1 MTSFKV
7 PCILRSGFISALL
20 LTAIAGLPTAYA
32 AAAEPVRPNIVF
44 ILVDD
49 LGKEWISAYGAEGI
63 QTPNI
68 DRMARQGL
76 RFNNAY
82 AMPQCTP
89 SRVTLLTGQYP
100 FRHGWVN
107 HWDVPRW
114 GSGVHFDPTVN
125 TSLPAVLRAAGYAT
139 AAAGKWQIDDFR
151 VEPRAMEQAGFDD
164 WAMWTGYE
172 EGNPPSA
179 ERYWN
184 PYIHTRQ
191 GSKTYTGEFGPD
203 LYAQFLL
210 DFIARPRDRPF
221 FAYYAMALP
230 HTPFTTTPDDRAA
243 STDMDKHR
251 AMVRYVDKLVGRFL
265 TAAGQTKAGR
275 PTVIVLTTDN
285 GTVSITGR
293 RDGRELTGGKTKQDE
308 QTGTAMPF
316 IAWGPGL
323 VPVGVTDALVDFSDI
338 LPTFAELA
346 GTTVPSG
353 PDRQLDGKSFAP
365 LLLGRAKDSAR
376 SWILSMG
383 GHPAVIRAGRVH
395 PRVPFANRVIRDQRW
410 KLWVGEDRAPQR
422 LFDLIADPFETVDLI
437 KSDRVDAI
445 RARERLWQIIAAQP
459 SRDGSPR
466 YVPNPPQP
474 WDLEPDWQKR

>member
-1 MTSFKV
+1 MISFKV
-7 PCILRSGFISALL
+7 PCIQRSGFISALL
-20 LTAIAGLPTAYA
+20 LTAIAGLSTAYA

-49 LGKEWISAYGAEGI
+49 LGKEWISCYGAEGI

-68 DRMARQGL
+68 DRMAQQGL

-89 SRVTLLTGQYP
+89 TRVTLLTGQYP

-114 GSGVHFDPTVN
+114 GSGAHFDPTVN
-125 TSLPAVLRAAGYAT
+125 TSLPAVLRSAGYAT

-184 PYIHTRQ
+184 PYIYTRG

-210 DFIARPRDRPF
+210 DFIAQPRDRPF
-221 FAYYAMALP
+221 FAYYAMTLP
-230 HTPFTTTPDDRAA
+230 HTPFTTTPDERTV

-265 TAAGQTKAGR
+265 AATEQTKSGR

-285 GTVSITGR
+285 GTVSIAGR
-293 RDGRELTGGKTKQDE
+293 RDGRNLTGGKTKQDE

-323 VPVGVTDALVDFSDI
+323 VPVGVTDALVDFSDM

-346 GTTVPSG
+346 GATVPSG
-353 PDRQLDGKSFAP
+353 PGRELDGRSFAP

-383 GHPAVIRAGRVH
+383 GHPAVIREGRVH
-395 PRVPFANRVIRDQRW
+395 PRVAFANRVIRDQRW
-410 KLWVGEDRAPQR
+410 KLWVGEDRTPQR
-422 LFDLIADPFETVDLI
+422 LFDLIADPFEAVDLI
-437 KSDRVDAI
+437 KSDRADAI

-474 WDLEPDWQKR
+474 WDLEPGWQKK